1 MANLLKVDLGSCD
14 TAHAGFDKHVD
25 IVRSPNIPADKMVVA
40 DLTKPWPFAD
50 NTVAYFR
57 AYDIIEHLP
66 DKIFVLNEI
75 WRCLAP
81 NGTIE
86 ISVPTIG
93 GVGSICDPQHISYWS
108 RTSFEYFRA
117 SSPEH
122 NRFAR
127 SYGVKAKFAVVQE
140 SKKTID
146 RTFTSGIE
154 KIEHLL
160 IVLKAVKP

>member
-14 TAHAGFDKHVD
+14 AAHAGFDKHVD
-25 IVRSPNIPADKMVVA
+25 IVRSVNIPADKMVVA
-40 DLTKPWPFAD
+40 DLTKTWPFAD
-50 NTVAYFR
+50 NTVDYFR

-66 DKIFVLNEI
+66 DKIFTLNEV

-93 GVGSICDPQHISYWS
+93 GVGSVCDPQHISYWC
-108 RTSFEYFRA
+108 RTSFEYFRPG
-117 SSPEH
+117 SSEH

-127 SYGVKAKFAVVQE
+127 SYGIKAKFAVAKE
-140 SKKTID
+140 EKKTID
-146 RTFTSGIE
+146 KPFSSGVE
-154 KIEHLL
+154 KVEHLL
-160 IVLKAVKP
+160 IVLRAVKP